1 MTKLF
6 LDTNVTIDFI
16 GERHPHYIH
25 AAQILSLAD
34 QGKISL
40 VISAL
45 TYSTTYYIVS
55 KEEGHATTLAKLAKF
70 KVLVQTAYLKDSII
84 EKGLTSSFEDFE
96 DSLQYHSALQ
106 ENCDIIITRNGKDFK
121 TSHLPIMT
129 PIEYLTSLKQ

>member
-6 LDTNVTIDFI
+6 LDTNITIDFI
-16 GERHPHYIH
+16 GERHPHYIK
-25 AAQILSLAD
+25 AAYIVSLAD
-34 QGKISL
+34 RGEISL

-55 KEEGHATTLAKLAKF
+55 KEEGHANTIAKLSKF
-70 KVLVQTAYLKDSII
+70 KVLVQTSDLQDSII
-84 EKGLTSSFEDFE
+84 EKGLISNFTDFE
-96 DSLQYHSALQ
+96 DALQYHSALQ

-121 TSHLPIMT
+121 KASLPIMT